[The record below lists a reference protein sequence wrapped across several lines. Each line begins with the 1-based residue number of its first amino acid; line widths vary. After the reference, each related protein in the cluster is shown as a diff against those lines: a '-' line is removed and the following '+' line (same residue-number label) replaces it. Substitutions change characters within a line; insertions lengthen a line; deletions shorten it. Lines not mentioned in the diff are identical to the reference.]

1 VKHGKLVRQGL
12 AFVSEDDLPDSR
24 TIRLREDDIIVVR
37 SGAYTGDSALVTAD
51 WYGSIAGFEIVLRT
65 TRYAEP
71 KFLAYALLSPAVF
84 EQQIRPLSSR
94 AAQPHLNAE
103 ELGDVEVFLP
113 PVEVQRTTAD
123 YLDRETARVDALIA
137 AKERVLE
144 LLAEKRRALITR
156 AVTRGLD
163 PHAALRDSGVP
174 WLGEIPVHWHV
185 VPLMHLTQPDRPI
198 MYGIVLPGP
207 DVGDGVPI
215 LKGGNVRPDRM
226 KLASLAR
233 TTPEIESP
241 YARARLREGDLVYS
255 IRGSIG
261 DCELVPRELQGSNI
275 TQDVAR
281 VAPRAD
287 ISASWLRYSL
297 LSEPIRQ
304 ALASGSLGAAV
315 RGVNI
320 FDLKRARVPTPPL
333 DEQESLVKYLTTSLD
348 RLDSLASQTQL
359 TIALSNERRAALI
372 AAAVTGKIDVEASQ

>member
-1 VKHGKLVRQGL
+1 
-12 AFVSEDDLPDSR
+12 
-24 TIRLREDDIIVVR
+24 
-37 SGAYTGDSALVTAD
+37 
-51 WYGSIAGFEIVLRT
+51 
-65 TRYAEP
+65 
-71 KFLAYALLSPAVF
+71 
-84 EQQIRPLSSR
+84 
-94 AAQPHLNAE
+94 
-103 ELGDVEVFLP
+103 
-113 PVEVQRTTAD
+113 
-123 YLDRETARVDALIA
+123 
-137 AKERVLE
+137 
-144 LLAEKRRALITR
+144 
-156 AVTRGLD
+156 
-163 PHAALRDSGVP
+163 
-174 WLGEIPVHWHV
+174 
-185 VPLMHLTQPDRPI
+185 MHLTQPDRPI